1 MMADKREEE
10 ERLQTA
16 ECQRLQMEIEANK
29 MREEN
34 EVKIKFV
41 PQSFCK
47 VRIILHAFLG
57 YICNIIFVI
66 NVILKI

>member
-29 MREEN
+29 EREEN
-34 EVKIKFV
+34 EVKKEFV
-41 PQSFCK
+41 LQSFCK
-47 VRIILHAFLG
+47 RRIILHAFVG

>member
-1 MMADKREEE
+1 
-10 ERLQTA
+10 
-16 ECQRLQMEIEANK
+16 MEIEANK
-29 MREEN
+29 EREEN

-47 VRIILHAFLG
+47 VRIILHAFVG

>member
-29 MREEN
+29 EREEN
-34 EVKIKFV
+34 EVKKEFV
-41 PQSFCK
+41 LQSFCK
-47 VRIILHAFLG
+47 LRIILHAFVG